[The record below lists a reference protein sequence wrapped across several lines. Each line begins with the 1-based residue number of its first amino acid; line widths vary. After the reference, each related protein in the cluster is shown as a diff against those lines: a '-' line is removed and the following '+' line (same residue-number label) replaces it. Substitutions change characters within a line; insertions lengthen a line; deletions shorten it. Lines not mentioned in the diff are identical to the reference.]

1 MQKYRVLVFIL
12 LITLS
17 VTACAEGGK
26 TPLEQTHI
34 RLPMAYI
41 PNVQFAPFYVA
52 YDKGYFEEVG
62 IDLEF
67 DYSFETDGVAMVG
80 ANDLQ
85 FAIVS
90 GEQVP
95 IARAEGIPIV
105 YVMAWY
111 KDYPVAIVI
120 DKTLGIESPQD
131 LAGRTVGLPG
141 LFGAN
146 YVGLR
151 AFLQVNGLE
160 ESDLTLDSIGF
171 NQVEL
176 FASGK
181 EDVVVGYIANE
192 PVQLRSRGYDLT
204 VFAISDYVDLVSNGL
219 ITNQTTL
226 EENPELVRAM
236 IQATLRGIKYTVENP
251 DEAYEISK
259 KYVEGLADADEEIQ
273 KEVLAASISLYQ
285 TDPYGYS
292 IASAWENMQDV
303 LLNMGLMKEAIDLDA
318 AYTNEFTN

>member
-1 MQKYRVLVFIL
+1 MKYRIVLFL
-12 LITLS
+12 LVVVLALTS
-17 VTACAEGGK
+17 CGGDGSPAES
-26 TPLEQTHI
+26 THI

-52 YDKGYFEEVG
+52 VEKGYYDEVG

-67 DYSFETDGVAMVG
+67 DYSYETDGVALVG

-95 IARAEGIPIV
+95 IARAEGVPVV

-111 KDYPVAIVI
+111 KDYPVAIVT
-120 DKTLGIESPQD
+120 DKTQGIESPQD
-131 LAGRTVGLPG
+131 LIGETVGLPG

-146 YVGLR
+146 YVGLQ
-151 AFLQVNGLE
+151 AFLQANNME
-160 ESDLTLDSIGF
+160 ESDLSLNAIGF

-181 EDVVVGYIANE
+181 EKTVVGYIANE
-192 PVQLRSRGYDLT
+192 PVQLRARGYDIN

-226 EENPELVRAM
+226 EENPELVRNM
-236 IQATLRGIKYTVENP
+236 IRATLKGIQYTVENP

-259 KYVEGLADADEEIQ
+259 KYVEGLAEAEEEIQ
-273 KEVLAASISLYQ
+273 KEVLETSIALYQ
-285 TDPYGYS
+285 KSPYGYS
-292 IASAWENMQDV
+292 NGEAWENMQEV
-303 LLNMGLMKEAIDLDA
+303 LLTMGLMKKMIDLDT
-318 AYTNEFTN
+318 AYTNEFIEQ

>member
-1 MQKYRVLVFIL
+1 MKHRIFAFLVLL
-12 LITLS
+12 TLALTS
-17 VTACAEGGK
+17 CAGGAS
-26 TPLEQTHI
+26 PPEMTHI

-52 YDKGYFEEVG
+52 FDKGYFEEVG

-67 DYSFETDGVAMVG
+67 DYSFETDGVALVG
-80 ANDLQ
+80 ANNLQ
-85 FAIVS
+85 FAVVS

-95 IARAEGIPIV
+95 IARAEGLPIV
-105 YVMAWY
+105 YIMAWY
-111 KDYPVAIVI
+111 KDYPVAIVT
-120 DKTLGIESPQD
+120 DKTQGIQSPQD
-131 LAGRTVGLPG
+131 LVGKTVGLPG
-141 LFGAN
+141 LFGAS
-146 YVGLR
+146 YVGLQ
-151 AFLQVNGLE
+151 AFLQANGLE

-181 EDVVVGYIANE
+181 EDAIVVYIANE
-192 PVQLRSRGYDLT
+192 PTQLQSQGYELN
-204 VFAISDYVDLVSNGL
+204 VFAVSDYVDLVSNGL

-259 KYVEGLADADEEIQ
+259 KYVESLADADEEVQ
-273 KEVLAASISLYQ
+273 KEVLAVSISLYQ

-292 IASAWENMQDV
+292 SASAWENMQDV
-303 LLNMGLMKEAIDLDA
+303 LLNMGLMKKAIDLGT
-318 AYTNEFTN
+318 AYTNEFIE